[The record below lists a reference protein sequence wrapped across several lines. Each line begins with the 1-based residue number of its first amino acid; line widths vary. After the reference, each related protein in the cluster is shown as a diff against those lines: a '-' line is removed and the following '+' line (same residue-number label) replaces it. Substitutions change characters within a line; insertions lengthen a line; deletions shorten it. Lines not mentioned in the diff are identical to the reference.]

1 MCLVFDHSVELFDI
15 LVGFLG
21 PIRGGEAL
29 KAGPE
34 VAFADAELSGGR
46 ALVALSALEGC
57 MYQATLEIA
66 HRRSVVHL
74 GSPGIEAMT
83 MVGLRGA
90 GRKIAR
96 PNILAPA

>member
-46 ALVALSALEGC
+46 APIAAR
-57 MYQATLEIA
+57 TLK
-66 HRRSVVHL
+66 
-74 GSPGIEAMT
+74 GS
-83 MVGLRGA
+83 L
-90 GRKIAR
+90 
-96 PNILAPA
+96 